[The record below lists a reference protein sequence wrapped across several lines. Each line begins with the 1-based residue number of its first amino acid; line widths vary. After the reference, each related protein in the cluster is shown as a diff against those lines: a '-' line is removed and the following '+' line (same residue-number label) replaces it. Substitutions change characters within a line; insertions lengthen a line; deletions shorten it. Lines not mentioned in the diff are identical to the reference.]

1 MPTSTPWTRTPL
13 EIWQEILKLTISLP
27 LFFSTNPGPKDL
39 GVRGEFTDTSIYWE
53 AERTRNALRRVNK
66 SWDTYLRRFDHRF
79 VDLVD
84 VEHGDIP
91 LDAIRSAIRIR
102 SLCCRCTR
110 RVVDLVQ
117 LGDTLDQVHEDGTV
131 EPWKLQILVLINAGV
146 DSVGRNRQLPRPYE
160 RPHRVANLRVF
171 LGEKDVPGLWDVVN
185 GVGFPLTVSSGIP
198 HNGSN
203 LTALSWK
210 VYDSVSVPDTPQ
222 LRHLKIWVRPSNMD
236 EFTAYLGKI
245 GTQLESLFCVFGLR
259 MAGDYID
266 IWRLCPN
273 LKYLRIRGHP
283 EPVMPPTPGH
293 PIELLSIF
301 HFGRAHL
308 WTVYVLLMRKR
319 T

>member
-1 MPTSTPWTRTPL
+1 M
-13 EIWQEILKLTISLP
+13 
-27 LFFSTNPGPKDL
+27 
-39 GVRGEFTDTSIYWE
+39 
-53 AERTRNALRRVNK
+53 
-66 SWDTYLRRFDHRF
+66 
-79 VDLVD
+79 
-84 VEHGDIP
+84 
-91 LDAIRSAIRIR
+91 
-102 SLCCRCTR
+102 
-110 RVVDLVQ
+110 DLVQ

-146 DSVGRNRQLPRPYE
+146 DSVGRNRQLPRLYE

-301 HFGRAHL
+301 HFGQLICGPYTCSLCGKEHRLSHLKTPIETLARAGIKVLLLERGWNTWASMQRSYPREYSHL
-308 WTVYVLLMRKR
+308 WDVDLCLHRATRRHGMKLEDLCGRTFEDWVIENVECWSGTRKR
-319 T
+319 MKVSRSGAFF